1 MGNGQWAMG
10 PDFPG
15 LGMQDRPTYDE
26 LLEAIETFL
35 DKEIV
40 PNVPGSRGFHARV
53 AANALRIVRRELEQR
68 EGQLVAEWQGL
79 DALLGAAE
87 RPATLAAL
95 ADSIRERNRVLAERI
110 RAGGADTGA
119 FAAQVREH
127 VHRTVADKL
136 GVSDPGLLERSGAQ
150 TEPDASSR

>member
-1 MGNGQWAMG
+1 
-10 PDFPG
+10 
-15 LGMQDRPTYDE
+15 MQDRPTYDE

-68 EGQLVAEWQGL
+68 EGQLAAEWRGL
-79 DALLGAAE
+79 DALLGEAE
-87 RPATLAAL
+87 RPATLPEL
-95 ADSIRERNRVLAERI
+95 EDSIRERNKVLAERI
-110 RAGGADTGA
+110 RAGDADEGP

-136 GVSDPGLLERSGAQ
+136 RVSDPGLLERSGVE
-150 TEPDASSR
+150 TEPDISSR

>member
-1 MGNGQWAMG
+1 
-10 PDFPG
+10 
-15 LGMQDRPTYDE
+15 MQDRPTYDE

-35 DKEIV
+35 DREIV

-53 AANALRIVRRELEQR
+53 AANALRIVRRELERR

-79 DALLGAAE
+79 DALLGKAE
-87 RPATLAAL
+87 RPVTLAAL

-110 RAGGADTGA
+110 RAGEADEGA
-119 FAAQVREH
+119 FAAQVRDH

-136 GVSDPGLLERSGAQ
+136 RVSDPGLLERSGAEA
-150 TEPDASSR
+150 EPDVSSR

>member
-1 MGNGQWAMG
+1 
-10 PDFPG
+10 
-15 LGMQDRPTYDE
+15 MQDRPTYDE
-26 LLEAIETFL
+26 LLAAIETFL

-79 DALLGAAE
+79 DELLGAAD

-95 ADSIRERNRVLAERI
+95 ADGIQERNKVLAERI
-110 RAGGADTGA
+110 RGGDGDEGQ

-127 VHRTVADKL
+127 VLRTVAEKL
-136 GVSDPGLLERSGAQ
+136 RVSDPALLERSAGDS
-150 TEPDASSR
+150 PI